1 MEFKELL
8 RLIAPVITIIIGIFI
23 KLSNKEQLQSLKKY
37 WLFFVITGVALFLF
51 RIFKYLK

>member
-23 KLSNKEQLQSLKKY
+23 KLSNKEQLQPLKKY
-37 WLFFVITGVALFLF
+37 WSFFVITGVALFLF